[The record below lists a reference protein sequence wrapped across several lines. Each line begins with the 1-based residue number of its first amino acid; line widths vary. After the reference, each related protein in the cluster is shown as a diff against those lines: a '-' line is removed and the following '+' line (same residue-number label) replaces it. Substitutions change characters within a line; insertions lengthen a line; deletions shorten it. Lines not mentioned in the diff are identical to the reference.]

1 MKTQSKKHVSLLL
14 AILMLTVALVGCTAA
29 PAPAASAAPAAE
41 AAAPAVEEAAA
52 PADVAGETVLF
63 AALYPLTGANATT
76 GTNMS
81 NGIRLAV
88 DIINGEYDIELPGAK
103 TAGIQSMN
111 GAQLEAVFGD
121 TQGDPQKGMSVAEQV
136 LTDNENAV
144 AVVGCLNSA
153 VAATIGTVTERLS
166 KVFITPDCVNP
177 GLCENGWKYFFRATP
192 NSNMFINNEV
202 QFLSD
207 MNSAKNAGIQSVA
220 LFYDNSLN
228 GSDFRDL
235 IKPILES
242 AGFTVT
248 EEVCFAANSAEL
260 TSEVQKLKKADADVI
275 ISAAYLSDMILFTK
289 TCKEQNYAP
298 KMLLVDGGIGQA
310 EYSITLGADSN
321 YGVNRSGFM
330 TDLAES
336 KPAMKAVDDMYF
348 ERHGIHMDEDSARA
362 FMGVIILADALE
374 RAGSTDTESLR
385 TALTETALTGNDC
398 ILAWDG
404 VQFDE
409 KGQNILGRGLMG
421 QLFDG
426 TLKTVWPFELASE
439 EIVYPQPAWG
449 DR

>member
-1 MKTQSKKHVSLLL
+1 MTHNRNSWSKRGIALTLVV
-14 AILMLTVALVGCTAA
+14 LMLLMMLSGCSGKESETEA
-29 PAPAASAAPAAE
+29 PNGQGDGSQSDSAP
-41 AAAPAVEEAAA
+41 
-52 PADVAGETVLF
+52 DVIQF

-88 DIINGEYDIELPGAK
+88 DIINGEYDIADLPGAK
-103 TAGIQSMN
+103 TAGIQSMG
-111 GAQLEAVFGD
+111 GAKLEAVFGD
-121 TQGDPQKGMSVAEQV
+121 TQGDPQKGMSTAEQV
-136 LTDNENAV
+136 LTDNAHAV

-153 VAATIGTVTERLS
+153 VAATIGTVTERLG

-177 GLCENGWKYFFRATP
+177 GLCENGWQYFFRATP
-192 NSNMFINNEV
+192 DSNMFISNEV
-202 QFLSD
+202 EFLVD
-207 MNSAKNAGIQSVA
+207 MNKEKNADIHTVA

-228 GSDFRDL
+228 GNDFHDL
-235 IKPILES
+235 IKPILTEN
-242 AGFTVT
+242 GFEVV

-260 TSEVQKLKKADADVI
+260 TSEVQKLKRADADVV

-298 KMLLVDGGIGQA
+298 EMLLVDGGIAQA
-310 EYSITLGADSN
+310 EYSETLGADSD

-330 TDLAES
+330 TDLAET
-336 KPAMKAVDDMYF
+336 KPAMKAVDEMYY

-362 FMGVIILADALE
+362 FMGVIILSDALE
-374 RAGSTDTESLR
+374 RAGSTDTEALR
-385 TALTETALTGNDC
+385 LALKETELTGEQC

-404 VQFDE
+404 VAFDE
-409 KGQNILGRGLMG
+409 RGQNVLGRGLMG
-421 QLFDG
+421 QLFGG

-439 EIVYPQPAWG
+439 EIVYPQPAWN

>member
-1 MKTQSKKHVSLLL
+1 MKTKRNWLKRSFSLALALLILLFGVS
-14 AILMLTVALVGCTAA
+14 GCSNSNGNESNSNSTNDAGQV
-29 PAPAASAAPAAE
+29 SQDSE
-41 AAAPAVEEAAA
+41 S
-52 PADVAGETVLF
+52 DVIQF

-88 DIINGEYDIELPGAK
+88 DIINGEYDIEDLPGAK
-103 TAGIQSMN
+103 TAGIQSMG
-111 GAQLEAVFGD
+111 GAKLEAVFGD
-121 TQGDPQKGMSVAEQV
+121 TQGDPQKGMSTAEQV

-144 AVVGCLNSA
+144 AVIGCLNSA
-153 VAATIGTVTERLS
+153 VAATVGTVTERLG
-166 KVFITPDCVNP
+166 KIFITPDCVNP
-177 GLCENGWKYFFRATP
+177 GLCENGWEYFFRATP
-192 NSNMFINNEV
+192 DSNMFINNEV
-202 QFLSD
+202 DFLLD
-207 MNSAKNAGIQSVA
+207 MNEEKGANIETVA

-235 IKPILES
+235 ITPILEES
-242 AGFTVT
+242 GFEIV
-248 EEVCFAANSAEL
+248 EDVCFTANSAEL
-260 TSEVQKLKKADADVI
+260 TSEVQKLKRVDADVV

-298 KMLLVDGGIGQA
+298 KMLLVDGGIAQA
-310 EYSITLGADSN
+310 EYSETLGADSN

-330 TDLAES
+330 TDLAET
-336 KPAMKAVDDMYF
+336 KPAMKAVDDMYY

-374 RAGSTDTESLR
+374 RAGSTDTEALR
-385 TALTETALTGNDC
+385 NALRETSLTGDQC

-404 VQFDE
+404 VEFDE
-409 KGQNILGRGLMG
+409 KGQNVLGRGLMG

-439 EIVYPQPAWG
+439 EVVYPQPAW
-449 DR
+449 DER